1 MVISVL
7 GKMAAKA
14 AIKKIT
20 SAGIKKARPVEI
32 GGDQASLA
40 KTAKLF
46 KKMGKTMGVL
56 PPAAKEKLKEGTL
69 SEKTIRTIMK
79 NLGPKEKLKAETLSN
94 KNFKPSR
101 QKGGGMATRGMG
113 AALRGGGM
121 ALRGMGAAYK
131 KK

>member
-40 KTAKLF
+40 KAAGLF
-46 KKMGKTMGVL
+46 KKMGKIQWSVL
-56 PPAAKEKLKEGTL
+56 PPCG
-69 SEKTIRTIMK
+69 
-79 NLGPKEKLKAETLSN
+79 
-94 KNFKPSR
+94 
-101 QKGGGMATRGMG
+101 
-113 AALRGGGM
+113 LRK
-121 ALRGMGAAYK
+121 Y
-131 KK
+131 

>member
-40 KTAKLF
+40 KAAELF

-69 SEKTIRTIMK
+69 SKKTIRTIMK
-79 NLGPKEKLKAETLSN
+79 KQFGTFVKQKVKAETLRC
-94 KNFKPSR
+94 FKILKTIKTKR
-101 QKGGGMATRGMG
+101 WWNGD
-113 AALRGGGM
+113 
-121 ALRGMGAAYK
+121 
-131 KK
+131 

>member
-1 MVISVL
+1 
-7 GKMAAKA
+7 
-14 AIKKIT
+14 
-20 SAGIKKARPVEI
+20 
-32 GGDQASLA
+32 
-40 KTAKLF
+40 
-46 KKMGKTMGVL
+46 
-56 PPAAKEKLKEGTL
+56 
-69 SEKTIRTIMK
+69 MK

>member
-40 KTAKLF
+40 KAA
-46 KKMGKTMGVL
+46 GV
-56 PPAAKEKLKEGTL
+56 
-69 SEKTIRTIMK
+69 I
-79 NLGPKEKLKAETLSN
+79 
-94 KNFKPSR
+94 
-101 QKGGGMATRGMG
+101 
-113 AALRGGGM
+113 
-121 ALRGMGAAYK
+121 
-131 KK
+131 